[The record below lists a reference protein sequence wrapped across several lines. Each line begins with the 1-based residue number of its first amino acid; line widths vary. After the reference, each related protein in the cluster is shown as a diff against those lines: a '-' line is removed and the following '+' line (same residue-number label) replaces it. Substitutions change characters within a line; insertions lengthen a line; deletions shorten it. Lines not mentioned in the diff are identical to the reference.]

1 MKYIKKIIL
10 TLFFLIASNS
20 FATDTYNHVNNQLT
34 IPAVSLNDIVYRDVV
49 ITVDSVLSVG
59 GSNIDG
65 SYKLKS
71 KKIIDT
77 YDSNKNQLTIPIVNA
92 YGIMYYDVNITVKS
106 VLSVGSQQTLAS
118 YYDSWKLTKIQNA
131 GVIDTSV
138 FAPSR
143 GAMFA
148 ILAVGDLNND
158 GNDDLVIGAMVNGNY
173 DFVKLIIAFYNP
185 QTKKFEVDPALQNRM
200 PKMQV
205 AHRAFIADINK
216 DGFMDVFVSGT
227 GPDEGPPCGEASVLL
242 LGSKNGLTDES
253 NLLPRRSAYTH
264 QYAYDDFNSN
274 GVKDIL
280 LLNNS
285 WIHPEDSVTCN
296 TYIKYPQTN
305 ESSLTSINTN
315 APWTTSTVRYVD
327 PILGGVITDYS
338 GLTSAVSG
346 DFNGDGK
353 ADLAVYGENNLRGK
367 LIVMF
372 GNGQGEFTSAVYI
385 TVTPFARTAGGSMTV
400 KDLDGDGIPEIIINN
415 TEQVA
420 GIQAWQGSRYSV
432 IKYQK
437 TTNSLVDVTNT
448 YFNSQVS
455 ATEEKDVAF
464 CVSMAWADVNGDGI
478 DDLIC
483 SKLTEYR
490 YNDTNIISPRVF
502 IRKSNGKFEPAGH
515 AGFDITNKLK
525 TTFPAKIEGITKIVG
540 ISNSNA
546 YNNGMGT
553 KISVDIAE

>member
-1 MKYIKKIIL
+1 MKYFLK
-10 TLFFLIASNS
+10 LFICLVMASN
-20 FATDTYNHVNNQLT
+20 AYAIDAYNHVTNQLT
-34 IPAVSLNDIVYRDVV
+34 IPSVVLGNTLYKDVV
-49 ITVDSVLSVG
+49 ITVGPVLTVG
-59 GSNIDG
+59 GSNLD
-65 SYKLKS
+65 S
-71 KKIIDT
+71 KYPAKPSSMYDT
-77 YDSNKNQLTIPIVNA
+77 YDANKNQLTIPSVTA
-92 YGIMYYDVNITVKS
+92 YGFVYYDVVISVGT

-131 GVIDTSV
+131 GIIDTSV
-138 FAPSR
+138 VAPSR

-148 ILAVGDLNND
+148 ILAVGDINND
-158 GNDDLVIGAMVNGNY
+158 NNDDLVIGAMVNGNY

-185 QTKKFEVDPALQNRM
+185 QTKKFEIDTALQNRM

-205 AHRAFIADINK
+205 AHRAFIADVNK

-242 LGSKNGLTDES
+242 MGSKNGLTDAS
-253 NLLPRRSAYTH
+253 NLLPRLSAYTH
-264 QYAYDDFNSN
+264 QYAYDDFTGN
-274 GVKDIL
+274 GIKDIL

-285 WIHPEDSVTCN
+285 WLNVQDSAYCN
-296 TYIKYPQTN
+296 SYLKYPQTN

-315 APWTTSTVRYVD
+315 APWTTSTVRYID
-327 PILGGVITDYS
+327 PVLGRVVADSG

-353 ADLAVYGENNLRGK
+353 ADLAVYGENNIRGK

-372 GNGQGEFTSAVYI
+372 GNGKGEFTSAVYI
-385 TVTPFARTAGGSMTV
+385 TVTPFPRTAGGSMTV
-400 KDLDGDGIPEIIINN
+400 KDLDGDGIPEIVINN

-437 TTNSLVDVTNT
+437 SSNSLVDVTNT

-483 SKLTEYR
+483 SKLNEYR
-490 YNDTNIISPRVF
+490 YNDLSIISPRIF

-515 AGFDITNKLK
+515 TGFNITNKLK

-546 YNNGMGT
+546 YNNGIGT

>member
-1 MKYIKKIIL
+1 MKYFLK
-10 TLFFLIASNS
+10 LFISLVMASN
-20 FATDTYNHVNNQLT
+20 AYAIDAYNHVTNQLT
-34 IPAVSLNDIVYRDVV
+34 IPSVVLGNTVYKDVV
-49 ITVDSVLSVG
+49 ITVGPVLTVG
-59 GSNIDG
+59 GSNLDPKYPAKP
-65 SYKLKS
+65 SSLY
-71 KKIIDT
+71 DT
-77 YDSNKNQLTIPIVNA
+77 YDPYKNQLTIPSVTA
-92 YGIMYYDVNITVKS
+92 YGFTYYDVVISVGT

-138 FAPSR
+138 VAPSR

-158 GNDDLVIGAMVNGNY
+158 GNDDLVIGSMANGNY
-173 DFVKLIIAFYNP
+173 DYVKLIIAFYNP
-185 QTKKFEVDPALQNRM
+185 QTKKYEVDTALQNRM
-200 PKMQV
+200 PSMQV

-216 DGFMDVFVSGT
+216 DGYMDVFVSGT

-242 LGSKNGLTDES
+242 LGSKNGLTDAS

-264 QYAYDDFNSN
+264 QYAYDDFNGN
-274 GVKDIL
+274 GFKDIL

-285 WIHPEDSVTCN
+285 WIHPEDSAVCN

-305 ESSLTSINTN
+305 ESSLTSVN
-315 APWTTSTVRYVD
+315 ASSPWSTSTVKYVD
-327 PILGGVITDYS
+327 PVLGGVITDYS
-338 GLTSAVSG
+338 GFTSAVSG

-353 ADLAVYGENNLRGK
+353 ADLAVYAENNLRGK
-367 LIVMF
+367 LIIMF
-372 GNGQGEFTSAVYI
+372 GNGKGEFTNAVYT

-400 KDLDGDGIPEIIINN
+400 KDLDGDGIPEIVINN

-437 TTNSLVDVTNT
+437 STNSLVDVTST

-464 CVSMAWADVNGDGI
+464 CVSMEWADLNGDGI

-490 YNDTNIISPRVF
+490 YNDANIISPRIF
-502 IRKSNGKFEPAGH
+502 IRKSNGKFESAGH
-515 AGFDITNKLK
+515 TGFTITNKLK

-546 YNNGMGT
+546 YNNGIGT

>member
-1 MKYIKKIIL
+1 MKYFLK
-10 TLFFLIASNS
+10 LFISLVMASN
-20 FATDTYNHVNNQLT
+20 AYAIDAYNHVTNQLT
-34 IPAVSLNDIVYRDVV
+34 IPAVVLGNTVYKDVV
-49 ITVDSVLSVG
+49 ITVGPVLTVG
-59 GSNIDG
+59 GSNLD
-65 SYKLKS
+65 SKYPAKS
-71 KKIIDT
+71 SSLYDT
-77 YDSNKNQLTIPIVNA
+77 YDANKNQLTIPSVTA
-92 YGIMYYDVNITVKS
+92 YGFVYYDVVISVGT

-118 YYDSWKLTKIQNA
+118 YHDSWKLTKIQNA
-131 GVIDTSV
+131 GLIDTSV
-138 FAPSR
+138 VAPSK

-158 GNDDLVIGAMVNGNY
+158 NNDDLVIGAMVWDNY

-185 QTKKFEVDPALQNRM
+185 QTKKFEVDTALQNRM
-200 PKMQV
+200 PSMQV
-205 AHRAFIADINK
+205 AHRAFISDVNK
-216 DGFMDVFVSGT
+216 DGFNDVFVSGT
-227 GPDEGPPCGEASVLL
+227 GPDQGPPCGEASVLL
-242 LGSKNGLTDES
+242 LGSKNGLTDGS

-264 QYAYDDFNSN
+264 QYAYDDFTGN

-285 WIHPEDSVTCN
+285 WLNVQDSAHCN
-296 TYIKYPQTN
+296 SYLKYPQTN
-305 ESSLTSINTN
+305 ESSLTSININT
-315 APWTTSTVRYVD
+315 PWTTSTVRYID
-327 PILGGVITDYS
+327 PVLGRVISDTG

-353 ADLAVYGENNLRGK
+353 ADLAVYGENSIRGK

-372 GNGQGEFTSAVYI
+372 GNGKGEFTDAVYI
-385 TVTPFARTAGGSMTV
+385 TVTPFPRTAGGSMTV
-400 KDLDGDGIPEIIINN
+400 KDLDGDGIPEIIVNN
-415 TEQVA
+415 TEQVE
-420 GIQAWQGSRYSV
+420 GIQAWQGSRFSV

-437 TTNSLVDVTNT
+437 STNSLLNITDT

-464 CVSMAWADVNGDGI
+464 CVSMAWADLNGDGI
-478 DDLIC
+478 DDLVC
-483 SKLTEYR
+483 AKLNEYR
-490 YNDTNIISPRVF
+490 YNDLNVISPRIF

-515 AGFDITNKLK
+515 TGFEITNKLK

-546 YNNGMGT
+546 YNRGGGT

>member
-1 MKYIKKIIL
+1 MKYFLK
-10 TLFFLIASNS
+10 LFISLVMASN
-20 FATDTYNHVNNQLT
+20 AYAIDAYNHVTNQLT
-34 IPAVSLNDIVYRDVV
+34 IPAVVLGNTVYKDVV
-49 ITVDSVLSVG
+49 ITVGPVLTVG
-59 GSNIDG
+59 GSNLD
-65 SYKLKS
+65 SKYPAKS
-71 KKIIDT
+71 SSLYDT
-77 YDSNKNQLTIPIVNA
+77 YDANKNQLTIPSVTA
-92 YGIMYYDVNITVKS
+92 YGFVYYDVVISVGT

-118 YYDSWKLTKIQNA
+118 YHDSWKLTKIQNA

-138 FAPSR
+138 VATSK

-158 GNDDLVIGAMVNGNY
+158 NNDDLVIGAMVWDNY

-185 QTKKFEVDPALQNRM
+185 QTKKFEVDTALQNRM
-200 PKMQV
+200 PSMQV
-205 AHRAFIADINK
+205 AHRAFISDVNK
-216 DGFMDVFVSGT
+216 DGFNDVFVSGT
-227 GPDEGPPCGEASVLL
+227 GPDQGPPCGEASVLL
-242 LGSKNGLTDES
+242 LGSKNGLTDGS

-264 QYAYDDFNSN
+264 QYAYDDFTGN

-285 WIHPEDSVTCN
+285 WLNVQDSAHCN
-296 TYIKYPQTN
+296 SYLKYPQTN
-305 ESSLTSINTN
+305 ESSLTSININT
-315 APWTTSTVRYVD
+315 PWTTSTVRYID
-327 PILGGVITDYS
+327 PVLGRVISDTG

-353 ADLAVYGENNLRGK
+353 ADLAVYGENSIRGK

-372 GNGQGEFTSAVYI
+372 GNGKGEFTDAVYI
-385 TVTPFARTAGGSMTV
+385 TVTPFPRTAGGSMTV
-400 KDLDGDGIPEIIINN
+400 KDLDGDGIPEIIVNN
-415 TEQVA
+415 TEQVE
-420 GIQAWQGSRYSV
+420 GIQAWQGSRFSV

-437 TTNSLVDVTNT
+437 STNSLLNITDT

-464 CVSMAWADVNGDGI
+464 CVSMAWADLNGDGI
-478 DDLIC
+478 DDLVC
-483 SKLTEYR
+483 AKLNEYR
-490 YNDTNIISPRVF
+490 YNDPNVISPRIF

-515 AGFDITNKLK
+515 TGFDITNRLK
-525 TTFPAKIEGITKIVG
+525 TTFPAKIEGVTKIVG

-546 YNNGMGT
+546 YNRGGGT

>member
-1 MKYIKKIIL
+1 MQYIKKIIL
-10 TLFFLIASNS
+10 TLFFLNASNS
-20 FATDTYNHVNNQLT
+20 FAIDTYNHVNNQLT
-34 IPAVSLNDIVYRDVV
+34 IPAVSLNDIVYKDVV

-59 GSNIDG
+59 GSSIDG

-71 KKIIDT
+71 QKIIDT
-77 YDSNKNQLTIPIVNA
+77 YDSNTNILTVPIVNA

-106 VLSVGSQQTLAS
+106 VLSVGSQQTLTA
-118 YYDSWKLTKIQNA
+118 YYDSWRLTKIKNVGQL
-131 GVIDTSV
+131 DTSV
-138 FAPSR
+138 VAPSK

-158 GNDDLVIGAMVNGNY
+158 GNDDLVIGAMVWDNF

-185 QTKKFEVDPALQNRM
+185 QTKKFEVDTALQNRM
-200 PKMQV
+200 PSMQV
-205 AHRAFIADINK
+205 AHRAFIADVNK
-216 DGFMDVFVSGT
+216 DGFNDVFVSGT
-227 GPDEGPPCGEASVLL
+227 GPDQGPPCGEASVLL
-242 LGSKNGLTDES
+242 LGSKNGLTDGS

-264 QYAYDDFNSN
+264 QYAYDDFTGN

-285 WIHPEDSVTCN
+285 WLNVQDSADCN
-296 TYIKYPQTN
+296 SYLKYPQTN
-305 ESSLTSINTN
+305 ESSLTSININT
-315 APWTTSTVRYVD
+315 PWTTSTVRYID
-327 PILGGVITDYS
+327 PVLGRVISDTG

-353 ADLAVYGENNLRGK
+353 ADLAVYGENSIRGK

-372 GNGQGEFTSAVYI
+372 GNGKGEFTDAVYI
-385 TVTPFARTAGGSMTV
+385 TVTPFPHTAGGSMTV
-400 KDLDGDGIPEIIINN
+400 KDLDGDGIPEIIVNN
-415 TEQVA
+415 TEQVE
-420 GIQAWQGSRYSV
+420 GIQAWQGSRFSV

-437 TTNSLVDVTNT
+437 STNSLLNITDT

-464 CVSMAWADVNGDGI
+464 CVSMQWADLNGDGI

-490 YNDTNIISPRVF
+490 YNDPSIISPRFF

-515 AGFDITNKLK
+515 TGFDIINKLK
-525 TTFPAKIEGITKIVG
+525 TTFPVKIEGAIKIVG

-546 YNNGMGT
+546 YNNGIGT
-553 KISVDIAE
+553 KISIDIAE

>member
-20 FATDTYNHVNNQLT
+20 FAVDIYNHVNNQLT
-34 IPAVSLNDIVYRDVV
+34 IPAVSLNDIVYKDVV

-59 GSNIDG
+59 GSSIDS

-71 KKIIDT
+71 KKVIDT
-77 YDSNKNQLTIPIVNA
+77 YDSNRNILTIPSVTA
-92 YGIMYYDVNITVKS
+92 YGVVYYDVVISVGT
-106 VLSVGSQQTLAS
+106 VLSVGSQQTLTA

-138 FAPSR
+138 VAPSR

-158 GNDDLVIGAMVNGNY
+158 GNDDLVIGAMVWDNY
-173 DFVKLIIAFYNP
+173 DFVKLVIAFYNP
-185 QTKKFEVDPALQNRM
+185 QTKKFEVDTALQNRM
-200 PKMQV
+200 PSMQV
-205 AHRAFIADINK
+205 AHRAFIADVNK

-227 GPDEGPPCGEASVLL
+227 GPDQGPPCGEASVLL
-242 LGSKNGLTDES
+242 LGSKNGLTDAS

-264 QYAYDDFNSN
+264 QFAYDDFDGN

-285 WIHPEDSVTCN
+285 WLSVQDSAHCN
-296 TYIKYPQTN
+296 TYLKYPQTN

-315 APWTTSTVRYVD
+315 TPWTTSTVRYID
-327 PILGGVITDYS
+327 PVLGRVISDTG

-353 ADLAVYGENNLRGK
+353 ADLAVYGENNIHGK

-372 GNGQGEFTSAVYI
+372 GNGKGEFTNAVYI
-385 TVTPFARTAGGSMTV
+385 TVTPFPRTAGGSMTV
-400 KDLDGDGIPEIIINN
+400 KDLDGDGIPEIIVNN
-415 TEQVA
+415 TEQVE
-420 GIQAWQGSRYSV
+420 GVQAWQGSRYSV

-437 TTNSLVDVTNT
+437 STNSLIDVTNT

-455 ATEEKDVAF
+455 ATEEKDTAF
-464 CVSMAWADVNGDGI
+464 CISMAWADLNGDGI

-490 YNDTNIISPRVF
+490 YNDTAIISPRIF

-515 AGFDITNKLK
+515 TGFYITNKLK

-540 ISNSNA
+540 ISNANT
-546 YNNGMGT
+546 YNRGSGT
-553 KISVDIAE
+553 KMSFEIAE